1 MLNIHILSK
10 LKSILFDMSFTL
22 HWRERERERERLFG
36 VCMLNQVT
44 NQVTNIDNL
53 PCGRLICKN

>member
-22 HWRERERERERLFG
+22 HWREREREREREIVWCVYVKSG
-36 VCMLNQVT
+36 
-44 NQVTNIDNL
+44 D
-53 PCGRLICKN
+53 